1 MMKTKGVIPINKPN
15 GWTSF
20 DVVNKLKH
28 QLKPLKVGHLGTLDP
43 MATGVLLVT
52 VGKATKLFDLM
63 QEKSKTYVAEFEFGY
78 ETNTLDS
85 TGEKIGE
92 SSNIPTLED
101 IESVLKDFVGEIEQ
115 IPPKFSAKSVN
126 GKRAYDLARNN
137 VEFELKAKRVKIY
150 GIEILSFENA
160 KLTLKIECGSGTY
173 IRSIGRDIGY
183 KLNSLATM
191 TKLERTQIGKFNV
204 NDCIK
209 IEEFDLEKIVP
220 VSDILEYPKILLDDD
235 DKRKILNGL
244 KIKTDLT
251 DGLYQLKDEIDTIA
265 IVKICDFYA
274 KMHIFMG

>member
-1 MMKTKGVIPINKPN
+1 MMKTKGIIPINKPS

-20 DVVNKLKH
+20 DVVNKLKY

-63 QEKSKTYVAEFEFGY
+63 QEKRKTYVAEFEFGY
-78 ETNTLDS
+78 ETNTLDV
-85 TGEKIGE
+85 TGEKTGE
-92 SSNIPTLED
+92 TNNIPTLEE
-101 IESVLKDFVGEIEQ
+101 IEGVIKDFVGEIDQ
-115 IPPKFSAKSVN
+115 IPPKFSAKSIN

-150 GIEILSFENA
+150 GIEILSFKNR

-173 IRSIGRDIGY
+173 IRSIGRDVGY

-191 TKLERTQIGKFNV
+191 TKLERSQIGKFNV
-204 NDCIK
+204 KNCIK
-209 IEEFDLEKIVP
+209 IEEFNAEKIVP
-220 VSDILEYPKILLDDD
+220 VSEILEYPEILLDDEN
-235 DKRKILNGL
+235 KRKILNGL
-244 KIKTDLT
+244 KIKTDLA